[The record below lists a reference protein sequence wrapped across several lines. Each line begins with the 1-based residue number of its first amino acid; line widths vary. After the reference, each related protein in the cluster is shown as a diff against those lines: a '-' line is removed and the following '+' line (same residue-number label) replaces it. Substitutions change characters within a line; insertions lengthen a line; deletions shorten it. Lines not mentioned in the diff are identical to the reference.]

1 MNYLDSL
8 KENSTIENTKGGRYY
23 GTTYDANLDIFAG
36 ISRYNDTDE
45 IIEKFKKAI
54 AEDKTLA
61 LANLMYLLD
70 IRSGKGERLLFQT
83 LFRYLCE
90 NEKDLALLILSKI
103 PEYGRWDYI
112 LEGLDTLIEDEVI
125 ELIKK
130 QLEEDKKSEEPTL
143 LAKWLPSH
151 RTHNVR
157 NEIAKKLIK
166 KLDITEEEYRKTLTG
181 LRRKLKLIENNL
193 SKKDYENIN
202 FENVPTKAMLK
213 YRESFNRN
221 CSKKYQEYLEQV
233 KNGERKIN
241 TTGLYCYE
249 IVRNILLGIPVD
261 DKLFDLM
268 WKNQKDF
275 LKGYDKNLMVIADTS
290 GSMGYPNE
298 LPLSNSIGLAIYIAE
313 RNKGA
318 FKNHFITFSET
329 PRMHEVIGKDIVE
342 KVNNIEFEIA
352 NTNIDEVFKLLLN
365 TAIENKSKQDEMPSH
380 LIIISDMEFDEGVY
394 SKDRTNFNGWKK
406 HFKENGYELPKV
418 IFWNVSANT
427 MGVPVTKFDNDVA
440 MVSGFSPSVL
450 ENLLTLDNLTPMK
463 VMLQTLEKYIEI
475 LGEVA

>member
-1 MNYLDSL
+1 MVTDL
-8 KENSTIENTKGGRYY
+8 
-23 GTTYDANLDIFAG
+23 NLLPLF
-36 ISRYNDTDE
+36 Y
-45 IIEKFKKAI
+45 FI
-54 AEDKTLA
+54 A
-61 LANLMYLLD
+61 
-70 IRSGKGERLLFQT
+70 
-83 LFRYLCE
+83 
-90 NEKDLALLILSKI
+90 
-103 PEYGRWDYI
+103 
-112 LEGLDTLIEDEVI
+112 
-125 ELIKK
+125 
-130 QLEEDKKSEEPTL
+130 QLE
-143 LAKWLPSH
+143 
-151 RTHNVR
+151 R
-157 NEIAKKLIK
+157 
-166 KLDITEEEYRKTLTG
+166 
-181 LRRKLKLIENNL
+181 
-193 SKKDYENIN
+193 
-202 FENVPTKAMLK
+202 
-213 YRESFNRN
+213 FNKN

-380 LIIISDMEFDEGVY
+380 LIIISDMEFDQGVY
-394 SKDRTNFNGWKK
+394 SKEGTNFNGWKK
-406 HFKENGYELPKV
+406 YFDENGYELPKV

-440 MVSGFSPSVL
+440 MVSGFSTSVL
-450 ENLLTLDNLTPMK
+450 ENLLTLDKLTPMK
-463 VMLQTLEKYIEI
+463 VMLQTLEKYINL